1 MGSRAKQNMKGTL
14 LGLAL
19 VLSNS
24 ALAQKTDSVAQD
36 TKTPYGQFQA
46 EMQSL
51 DIASSAITLTT
62 NAGGGV
68 SFTVRCA
75 NEEERVRVRDVVLEL
90 NGAAQST
97 KEPPTVSGVLAAAV
111 RNGSVAETAENP
123 DTAKSISGG
132 GASTGRA
139 SGGSSPGYRSSGT
152 SKTPKSS
159 GDVYVR
165 GYYRKNGTYVQPH
178 YRRSPS
184 R

>member
-1 MGSRAKQNMKGTL
+1 MKGAL

-36 TKTPYGQFQA
+36 TETPYGQFQA

-68 SFTVRCA
+68 SFTIRCA
-75 NEEERVRVRDVVLEL
+75 NEEERVRVRDAVLEL

-111 RNGSVAETAENP
+111 SNHSVAETAENP

-139 SGGSSPGYRSSGT
+139 SGGSSPGYRSSSTYKPSQSGKTEHVSGYTTKKGT
-152 SKTPKSS
+152 H
-159 GDVYVR
+159 
-165 GYYRKNGTYVQPH
+165 VQP
-178 YRRSPS
+178 YNRRPRS